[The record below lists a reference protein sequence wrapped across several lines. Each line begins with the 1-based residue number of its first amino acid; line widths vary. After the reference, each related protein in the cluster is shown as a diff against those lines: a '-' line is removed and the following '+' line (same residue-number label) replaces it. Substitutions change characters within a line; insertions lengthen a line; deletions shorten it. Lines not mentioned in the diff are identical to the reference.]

1 MVEARQIKHAGKVN
15 KTQNERPAR
24 LYHHNFFKCIWIIEY
39 LIGDGRDGI
48 FDVRKGGGAC
58 LHFWFKSS
66 NFLAA
71 GLLSDRNS

>member
-48 FDVRKGGGAC
+48 FDVRKGGGGPAFIFGSN
-58 LHFWFKSS
+58 LPIFW
-66 NFLAA
+66 LQAY
-71 GLLSDRNS
+71 